1 MYTESTWWKY
11 IGGFQLSST
20 TFLLSNTVKS
30 MDVTK
35 NERKCSKKLTF
46 KATTNLLLFSL
57 AR

>member
-1 MYTESTWWKY
+1 MIYDWC

-35 NERKCSKKLTF
+35 NERKYSKKLTF